1 MSPLSR
7 SCLRWCETAGLL
19 IPIRVEMSSTH
30 FLSVTEDIEKFHPHR
45 IAELLQHFRD
55 FLKILTGGNAVVP
68 FIFDIPAGFLFYA
81 IHILHINIKQWLLE
95 YTPAQKIF
103 LDNFSSRPYN

>member
-1 MSPLSR
+1 MVGDGR
-7 SCLRWCETAGLL
+7 TAHAHQRGN
-19 IPIRVEMSSTH
+19 IENA
-30 FLSVTEDIEKFHPHR
+30 FLPVTENIEKFHPHR

-81 IHILHINIKQWLLE
+81 IHILHINIKQWPLE
-95 YTPAQKIF
+95 YK
-103 LDNFSSRPYN
+103 